1 MKKSTSKYPKMNQVS
16 LLPLR
21 AVGNDLLIDSRVIA
35 DALSI
40 RHESMMA
47 GIYKYR
53 NDIEKMF
60 GGIRFEI
67 GVPDKPTG
75 NPPKFACLTEDQAI
89 YIGTLSRNTEKVIEF
104 KARLVKTFSEARK
117 QLQSSRIPQTFPEA
131 LRAYAAELEQKEQLQ
146 KQIEQQAPK
155 VALADACLTAKNSQT
170 ITQTA
175 KVLGIGRNHLCE
187 FLRADGVFYIHRG
200 ENLAYQKYIDRGLFT
215 TKDRPIEHSD
225 RFENHTQTLVTP
237 KGLQWLEEKIRNLG
251 GVKKVIEAVRLA
263 KAGLS

>member
-1 MKKSTSKYPKMNQVS
+1 MKKSTSKYPAEKLASGQY

-89 YIGTLSRNTEKVIEF
+89 YIGTLSRNTEKVVEF

-117 QLQSSRIPQTFPEA
+117 QLQSSRIPQTLPEA
-131 LRAYAAELEQKEQLQ
+131 LRAYAAELEQKEALQ
-146 KQIEQQAPK
+146 KQLKEQAPK

-175 KVLGIGRNHLCE
+175 KVLGIGRNILCE
-187 FLRADGVFYIHRG
+187 FLRHEKIFYRHRG
-200 ENLAYQKYIDRGLFT
+200 ENVPCQYFIDAGYFVVKERSI
-215 TKDRPIEHSD
+215 DHYD
-225 RFENHTQTLVTP
+225 RFENHTQPLVTP
-237 KGLQWLEEKIRNLG
+237 KGLQFLERKIRETG
-251 GVKKVIEAVRLA
+251 GIKEIRKIISNS
-263 KAGLS
+263 K

>member
-1 MKKSTSKYPKMNQVS
+1 MSQIS

-35 DALSI
+35 DALGVQ
-40 RHESMMA
+40 HESMMA

-60 GGIRFEI
+60 GILRFEI
-67 GVPDKPTG
+67 GEIVGRGQPV
-75 NPPKFACLTEDQAI
+75 KFACLTEDQAI
-89 YIGTLSRNTEKVIEF
+89 YVGTLSRNTEKVVEF
-104 KARLVKTFSEARK
+104 KARLVNTFSEARK
-117 QLQSSRIPQTFPEA
+117 RLQSSRIPQTLPEA
-131 LRAYAAELEQKEQLQ
+131 LRAYAAELEQKEHLQ

-155 VALADACLTAKNSQT
+155 VALADACLTAKNNQT

-175 KVLGIGRNHLCE
+175 KVLDIGRNHLCE
-187 FLRADGVFYIHRG
+187 YLRVDGVFYVHRG
-200 ENLAYQKYIDRGLFT
+200 ENLAYQKYIDKGLFT
-215 TKDRPIEHSD
+215 TKDRSIEHSD

-237 KGLQWLEEKIRNLG
+237 KGLQWLEEKIRSLG

-263 KAGLS
+263 KAGLN

>member
-1 MKKSTSKYPKMNQVS
+1 MNQLQTFNFSNQSVRVVLKNGEPWWCAKDVCDIIGLNNGRQAVVKLDEDERDAVILNDAIGREQS
-16 LLPLR
+16 FTVINESGLYNLILR
-21 AVGNDLLIDSRVIA
+21 SN
-35 DALSI
+35 
-40 RHESMMA
+40 
-47 GIYKYR
+47 
-53 NDIEKMF
+53 
-60 GGIRFEI
+60 
-67 GVPDKPTG
+67 KPE
-75 NPPKFACLTEDQAI
+75 A
-89 YIGTLSRNTEKVIEF
+89 
-104 KARLVKTFSEARK
+104 KTFRKWVTSEVLPQIRK
-117 QLQSSRIPQTFPEA
+117 TGSYSLQIPKTLPEA
-131 LRAYAAELEQKEQLQ
+131 LRAYAAELEQKEALQ

-263 KAGLS
+263 KAGLN